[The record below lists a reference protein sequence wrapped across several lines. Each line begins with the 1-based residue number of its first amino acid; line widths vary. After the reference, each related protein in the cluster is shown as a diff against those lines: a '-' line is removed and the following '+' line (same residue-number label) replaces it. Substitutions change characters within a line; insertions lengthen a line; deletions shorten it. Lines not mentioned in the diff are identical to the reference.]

1 MRIAEASRFHILP
14 LVREIPETWHKQQN
28 QKLIYAPI
36 TVKSSLYLRWNLCLR
51 LCSSSEDDADSLQ
64 TMNFEL
70 NLNFKA
76 NSLEAFFYFGAN
88 NEQNHLFVFAL
99 IFIVLSASHLV
110 ISSHFIISISQ
121 KSAFPN
127 CNTYLRNLFMYKI
140 DFFSLFVFLIRLLNF
155 I

>member
-14 LVREIPETWHKQQN
+14 LVREIPATWHKQQN
-28 QKLIYAPI
+28 QKLIYVPI

-51 LCSSSEDDADSLQ
+51 LCSSSEDDADSFQ
-64 TMNFEL
+64 MMKFEL
-70 NLNFKA
+70 YLDFETTT

-99 IFIVLSASHLV
+99 IFMYYLPV

-127 CNTYLRNLFMYKI
+127 CNTYKTCSCIKLTSFPYLYSSS
-140 DFFSLFVFLIRLLNF
+140 DF
-155 I
+155 